1 MEQDA
6 VPHTLVAGLGNPMM
20 GDEGI
25 GVRVVEQLQDEANQF
40 PRAEFKDLGAGGLT
54 LVHAAEGF
62 RKLIIIDC
70 ARMGEKPGTLRRFR
84 PEDVDST
91 KPQSGQSL
99 HEADIMEVLEL
110 ANVTGD
116 APDDVVLF
124 GIQPR
129 SVEFR
134 HGLSA
139 PLQANLSSYVD
150 AVRRELAD
158 NSCKDQAE

>member
-1 MEQDA
+1 VADI
-6 VPHTLVAGLGNPMM
+6 LVAGLGNPMM

-25 GVRVVEQLQDEANQF
+25 GVRVLERLQDETEQF

-70 ARMGEKPGTLRRFR
+70 ARMGEKPGTIRRFR
-84 PEDVDST
+84 PEEVEST
-91 KPQSGQSL
+91 KRQSGQSL
-99 HEADIMEVLEL
+99 HEADIMQVLEL
-110 ANVTGD
+110 ADMSGD
-116 APDDVVLF
+116 APGEVVVF

-134 HGLSA
+134 NGLSA
-139 PLQANLSSYVD
+139 PLQTNLSSYVE
-150 AVRRELAD
+150 AVRRELTEK
-158 NSCKDQAE
+158 SSSG